1 MARTKGALNKLHR
14 PFRERLQTYLDEIGA
29 DPFKYMADVIADVTL
44 THELRLHAA
53 NSLARYVQ
61 PQLKASDIVLSGNP
75 DAPLVVR
82 VRRRGDK

>member
-1 MARTKGALNKLHR
+1 MARPKGSRNKATA
-14 PFRERLQTYLDEIGA
+14 PFRERLQAYVDEIGA
-29 DPFKYMADVIADVTL
+29 DPFKYMADVIADSTL
-44 THELRLHAA
+44 THDLRLHAA
-53 NSLARYVQ
+53 NSLAKYVQ